1 MTIIEM
7 TIAVALLASG
17 TMPISMLPSTCV
29 LLLVC
34 ISYGVLLQSVEG
46 APSILTTVQREDRL
60 NVLLQML
67 DAKLKNKMA
76 GIQCAIGPC
85 PTLYGNKYMSP
96 GIIPNFNIGEWKA
109 ANQLPSSKLKSSI
122 QNLLSAKQKQVKNEE
137 AGTEQ
142 RCVCVTSP
150 CPCDKWP
157 WTIAHSMKQGKKK
170 RISNQT
176 T

>member
-7 TIAVALLASG
+7 IIAVALLASG

-29 LLLVC
+29 LLLAC

-46 APSILTTVQREDRL
+46 APSILTTVQREDRF
-60 NVLLQML
+60 NALLQML

-76 GIQCAIGPC
+76 GIQCTIGPC
-85 PTLYGNKYMSP
+85 PTLYGNRYSIMSP
-96 GIIPNFNIGEWKA
+96 GII
-109 ANQLPSSKLKSSI
+109 PSSKLKSSI
-122 QNLLSAKQKQVKNEE
+122 QNLLSAKQKQVKNEV

-142 RCVCVTSP
+142 LCACFISP

-157 WTIAHSMKQGKKK
+157 WTIARSMKQGKKK

>member
-1 MTIIEM
+1 MIIIEM
-7 TIAVALLASG
+7 TIAVALLTSG

-29 LLLVC
+29 LLLAC

-67 DAKLKNKMA
+67 DAKLKNEMA
-76 GIQCAIGPC
+76 GIQCNEGTNALYTFGIRLC
-85 PTLYGNKYMSP
+85 PQP
-96 GIIPNFNIGEWKA
+96 FNFDEWKP

-122 QNLLSAKQKQVKNEE
+122 QNLLGAKQKQMNIEE

-142 RCVCVTSP
+142 LCMCFRSP
-150 CPCDKWP
+150 CPCDKW
-157 WTIAHSMKQGKKK
+157 KQGKKK

-176 T
+176 TQSVKEQQ